1 LETTENSGKC
11 GRPWQKSYPPGV
23 RWDAP
28 IATSTL
34 PELLTAAILDFGAKP
49 AFEYRDRRISYAE
62 FGTRVD
68 RAAAGLRS
76 IGVGPGTVV
85 ALYLPNTPYYP
96 IFFFAVTKLGGVV
109 AQMSPLDAEREL
121 GFKLSDSG
129 ARILIT
135 TDIGPFIAMAHKLL
149 AARAVDQVVVG
160 EEKTWRVAGEAVEA
174 TALNSERMM
183 TASQINQL
191 GTVLPSRWP
200 TISPD
205 DLAVLQYTG
214 GTTGTPKGAMITHAN
229 LTAALSMYKAWGQL
243 QGRLN
248 AGEGRIICVLPLFH
262 IYGLT
267 VILLYGLATG
277 AELLLRTRFDVE
289 TTLRDIECKRATR
302 FGGVPTMWIAIAN
315 YPGVD
320 KRDFSSLELI
330 GSGGG
335 PCPVEIETKIAKLT
349 GLQLGGG
356 WGMTETS
363 PAGTSIPLDRPDKI
377 ATIGVPLPGIELDIV
392 ALDNPHCV
400 LAPGEIGEIR
410 VKGANVIR
418 GYWKRPQ
425 ENATAFVDGFLLTGD
440 IGRMDEDGFF
450 YILDR
455 KKDMIISGGF
465 NVYAR
470 VIEEAIYEHPSVAE
484 VIVIGVADEYRGEA
498 AKAFITLRPGQ
509 PPFSLEQLRAFL
521 ADKLGK
527 HELPAHLEFRSSL
540 PTTAVGK
547 LSKKEL
553 IEEERRKAVAATRT
567 AAPMSDR

>member
-1 LETTENSGKC
+1 MEN
-11 GRPWQKSYPPGV
+11 RPWQKSYPPGV

-34 PELLTAAILDFGAKP
+34 PQLLATAIADFGAKP
-49 AFEYRDRRISYAE
+49 AFEYRDLRISYAE
-62 FGTRVD
+62 FGVRVD
-68 RAAAGLRS
+68 RAAAGLRA
-76 IGVGPGTVV
+76 IGVGPGTTV

-109 AQMSPLDAEREL
+109 AQLSPLDAEREL
-121 GFKLSDSG
+121 VFKLSDSG

-135 TDIGPFIAMAHKLL
+135 TDFGPFVAMAHKLL
-149 AARAVDQVVVG
+149 AAGVVDRIVVG
-160 EEKTWRVAGEAVEA
+160 EEKAWRVAGEAAEA
-174 TALNSERMM
+174 RALDNERMM
-183 TASQINQL
+183 TASLVDQL
-191 GTVLPSRWP
+191 GTVLSGRWP
-200 TISPD
+200 IISPD

-214 GTTGTPKGAMITHAN
+214 GTTGAPKGAMITHAN
-229 LTAALSMYKAWGQL
+229 LTAALSMYRAWGQP
-243 QGRLN
+243 QERLKP
-248 AGEGRIICVLPLFH
+248 GEGRIICVLPLFH

-267 VILLYGLATG
+267 VILLNGLATG

-289 TTLRDIECKRATR
+289 TTLQDIECKRATR

-315 YPGVD
+315 HAGVD

-335 PCPVEIETKIAKLT
+335 PCPVEIGTKIAKLT

-363 PAGTSIPLDRPDKI
+363 PAGTTIPFDRPDKI
-377 ATIGVPLPGIELDIV
+377 ATIGVPLPGVEMDIV
-392 ALDNPHCV
+392 ALDNPRHV

-410 VKGANVIR
+410 VKGANVIK
-418 GYWKRPQ
+418 GYWNRPQ
-425 ENATAFVDGFLLTGD
+425 VNATAFVDGFLLTGD
-440 IGRMDEDGFF
+440 IGCMDEEGFF

-455 KKDMIISGGF
+455 KKDMIISSGF
-465 NVYAR
+465 NVYPR

-498 AKAFITLRPGQ
+498 AKAFIALRPGQ
-509 PPFSLEQLRAFL
+509 LPFSLEELRAFL

-527 HELPAHLEFRSSL
+527 HELPAHLEFRASL
-540 PTTAVGK
+540 PTTAIGK

-553 IEEERRKAVAATRT
+553 IEEERCKAAAATRNRG
-567 AAPMSDR
+567 ANKR

>member
-1 LETTENSGKC
+1 MA
-11 GRPWQKSYPPGV
+11 RRQPFPWQRSYPPGV

-28 IATSTL
+28 ISTSTL
-34 PELLTAAILDFGAKP
+34 PELLAAAISDFGAKP
-49 AFEYRDRRISYAE
+49 AFEYRDRHISYAD

-68 RAAAGLRS
+68 GAAAGLRA
-76 IGVGPGTVV
+76 IGVGPGMVV
-85 ALYLPNTPYYP
+85 ALYLPNSPYYP
-96 IFFFAVTKLGGVV
+96 IFFFAITKLGGVV

-121 GFKLSDSG
+121 VFKLSDAG

-135 TDIGPFIAMAHKLL
+135 TDIGPFVAIAHKLL
-149 AARAVDQVVVG
+149 ATGVVDQVVVG
-160 EEKTWRVAGEAVEA
+160 EEKAWRVAGEAVA
-174 TALNSERMM
+174 APALNNERMM
-183 TASQINQL
+183 TASQIDQL
-191 GTVLPSRWP
+191 GTMFPRRWP
-200 TISPD
+200 IIAPD

-229 LTAALSMYKAWGQL
+229 LTAALSMYKAWAEP
-243 QGRLN
+243 QGRLKP
-248 AGEGRIICVLPLFH
+248 GEGRIICVLPLFH

-277 AELLLRTRFDVE
+277 AELLLRTRFEVE

-363 PAGTSIPLDRPDKI
+363 PAGTSIPLDHPDKI
-377 ATIGVPLPGIELDIV
+377 ATIGVPLPGVEMEIV
-392 ALDNPHCV
+392 ALDNPRRV
-400 LAPGEIGEIR
+400 LGPGEIGEIR
-410 VKGANVIR
+410 VKGANVIKS
-418 GYWKRPQ
+418 YWKRPQ
-425 ENATAFVDGFLLTGD
+425 EDATAFVDGHLLTGD
-440 IGRMDEDGFF
+440 IGRMDQDGFF

-455 KKDMIISGGF
+455 KKDMMISGGF
-465 NVYAR
+465 NVYPR
-470 VIEEAIYEHPSVAE
+470 VIEEAIYEHPSVSE

-498 AKAFITLRPGQ
+498 AKAFITLRPAQ
-509 PPFSLEQLRAFL
+509 PPFSLEELRSFL

-553 IEEERRKAVAATRT
+553 IEEERRKAVATMRT
-567 AAPMSDR
+567 ATAMSER